1 MTADVPLERAYSTP
15 SGERLREGD
24 SESKRPIAVSV
35 AALSSEGRALERH
48 PRERLWQL
56 AVSLGTH
63 IRRRPLASLA
73 VAVGVG
79 FVIGGALSSRAGR
92 ITLAAATR
100 HFVHQLLKRV
110 L

>member
-1 MTADVPLERAYSTP
+1 MTADVPLERAYSTQP
-15 SGERLREGD
+15 GERLREPRA
-24 SESKRPIAVSV
+24 ERKRPIEVSLV
-35 AALSSEGRALERH
+35 APSRGGHALERH

-73 VAVGVG
+73 IAVGVG
-79 FVIGGALSSRAGR
+79 FVVGGALSSRGGR
-92 ITLAAATR
+92 IALAAATS
-100 HFVHQLLKRV
+100 HFAHQLLKRV